1 MLNYGLYAG
10 IDAVI
15 GIVEPHR
22 NSVKVFEQI
31 QNICRKTMI
40 PCFAVINKPVD
51 NEFYRDFIA
60 RYATIILGEIPFDPS
75 ILDYDYTALR
85 HSTKESA
92 VAIIEKISKLS
103 KRGNLNSGK
112 EFDTPQGA

>member
-31 QNICRKTMI
+31 QDICRKTMI
-40 PCFAVINKPVD
+40 PCYAVINKPTD
-51 NEFYRDFIA
+51 NDFYNNFSKQNND
-60 RYATIILGEIPFDPS
+60 IILGEIPYDENILNYDYENIKNETKDAMKS
-75 ILDYDYTALR
+75 ILNK
-85 HSTKESA
+85 TKNL
-92 VAIIEKISKLS
+92 K
-103 KRGNLNSGK
+103 KRSGLVS
-112 EFDTPQGA
+112 